1 MSEVRDPLSTP
12 VASRDALPAN
22 SIGLFGTTSSTL
34 ANIAPALSVFLTI
47 PAIVIA
53 MGSMAPWAFVLAAIA
68 ILATGN
74 SLIEFTRRMPSA
86 GGFVSYITR
95 AAAGSRTE
103 GEADSKSGSRAQSR
117 SGSKSGTFLGAMTF
131 YLLLLVYPVSIGSVV
146 VFIGSWT
153 VSYTGWSPGSWI
165 WITLAAIVIAIP
177 VLLRGTGISVKA
189 AFLLFLTEALVLVVF
204 SIVVLIRAHGALGVP
219 FHSVGGSPG
228 GFAGIG
234 GLTFGLAVFAYVG
247 WENSAPLAEESRDP
261 RRTIP
266 RTVVLSVGVVML
278 VFFLTA
284 YALVVGF
291 AGWQGGPKGMTS
303 IGTLASPYLT
313 LTSHYAPWLH
323 LIMFLIGITS
333 SVGCFLAAALPGSRY
348 IFHGARARLLPGS
361 LARVSGSTGV
371 PIASIIVYVVLTIA
385 TTVILDLILH
395 NAVSIATYEAGIS
408 TVPLLIIY
416 GATCALLPFFVWR
429 ADRATFSPLRH
440 VLYPL
445 IGIGVVGYGVWES
458 VNPGQAPPAN
468 HYWIYVLAYLLVA
481 AAGALYALRAN
492 GPKAEVLSRGLE

>member
-1 MSEVRDPLSTP
+1 MNETTTTPSETTQQ
-12 VASRDALPAN
+12 LPAN

-86 GGFVSYITR
+86 GGFISYVTR
-95 AAAGSRTE
+95 AVQGGR
-103 GEADSKSGSRAQSR
+103 
-117 SGSKSGTFLGAMTF
+117 SGTFLGSMTF
-131 YLLLLVYPVSIGSVV
+131 YLLLFIYPVSVGSVV

-153 VSYTGWSPGSWI
+153 TSYANWPAGSWI
-165 WITLAAIVIAIP
+165 WITLGAMLVGLP
-177 VLLRGTGISVKA
+177 VLLRGTGLSVKA
-189 AFLLFLTEALVLVVF
+189 AFTMFLTEAVVLVVF
-204 SIVVLIRAHGALGVP
+204 AVVILIRAHGALGAP
-219 FHSVGGSPG
+219 FHAIGGAPG

-266 RTVVLSVGVVML
+266 RTVVLSIGVVMV
-278 VFFLTA
+278 VFFLAA
-284 YALVVGF
+284 YALVTGF
-291 AGWQGGPKGMTS
+291 AGWQGGTKGITS
-303 IGTLASPYLT
+303 IGTLANPYLS

-333 SVGCFLAAALPGSRY
+333 SFGCYLAAGLPGSRY
-348 IFHGARARLLPGS
+348 IFHGSRAGLLPGWLS
-361 LARVSGSTGV
+361 RVSPRTGV
-371 PIASIIVYVVLTIA
+371 PYASICLYVGLMLA
-385 TTVILDLILH
+385 TTIILDLILH
-395 NAVSIATYEAGIS
+395 SAGSIATYEAGIS

-416 GATCALLPFFVWR
+416 GAICVLLPFFVWR
-429 ADRATFSPLRH
+429 VDRATFSVPRH
-440 VLYPL
+440 VVFPAL
-445 IGIGVVGYGVWES
+445 GVAVVGYGIWES
-458 VNPGQAPPAN
+458 INPSQAAPAD
-468 HYWIYVLAYLLVA
+468 HYWIYVLAYLVVG
-481 AAGALYALRAN
+481 AAGGLYALRAR
-492 GPKAEVLSRGLE
+492 GPRPEVLSRGLDSE

>member
-1 MSEVRDPLSTP
+1 MNETTTTTTSAETGR
-12 VASRDALPAN
+12 LPAN

-47 PAIVIA
+47 PAIVIS

-86 GGFVSYITR
+86 GGFISYVTR
-95 AAAGSRTE
+95 A
-103 GEADSKSGSRAQSR
+103 SKGDR
-117 SGSKSGTFLGAMTF
+117 SGTFLGSMTF
-131 YLLLLVYPVSIGSVV
+131 YLLLFIYPVSVGSVV

-153 VSYTGWSPGSWI
+153 VSYTNWPAGSWI
-165 WITLAAIVIAIP
+165 WITLGAMLVGLP
-177 VLLRGTGISVKA
+177 VLLRGTGLSVKA
-189 AFLLFLTEALVLVVF
+189 AFTMFLTEAVVLVVF
-204 SIVVLIRAHGALGVP
+204 ACVVLIRAHGALGVP
-219 FHSVGGSPG
+219 FHAIGGSPG

-266 RTVVLSVGVVML
+266 RTVVLSIGVVMV
-278 VFFLTA
+278 VFFLAA

-291 AGWQGGPKGMTS
+291 AGWQGGRTGMAS
-303 IGTLASPYLT
+303 IGTLANPYLS

-333 SVGCFLAAALPGSRY
+333 SFGCYLAAGLPGSRY
-348 IFHGARARLLPGS
+348 IFHGSRAGLLPGW
-361 LARVSGSTGV
+361 LARVSPRTGV
-371 PIASIIVYVVLTIA
+371 PYASISLYVGLMLA

-395 NAVSIATYEAGIS
+395 SAGSIATYEAGIS

-416 GATCALLPFFVWR
+416 GAICVLLPFFVWR
-429 ADRATFSPLRH
+429 VDRGSFNVLRH
-440 VLYPL
+440 VVYPVL
-445 IGIGVVGYGVWES
+445 GVAVVGYGIWES
-458 VNPGQAPPAN
+458 INPSQAAPAD
-468 HYWIYVLAYLLVA
+468 HYWIYVLAYLVA
-481 AAGALYALRAN
+481 GAAGGLYALRRS
-492 GPKAEVLSRGLE
+492 GPRSAVLSRGLDAE

>member
-1 MSEVRDPLSTP
+1 MSEVKATAAARATGQDT
-12 VASRDALPAN
+12 LPAD

-86 GGFVSYITR
+86 GGFISYITR
-95 AAAGSRTE
+95 AAAGR
-103 GEADSKSGSRAQSR
+103 R
-117 SGSKSGTFLGAMTF
+117 SGTFLGAMTF

-153 VSYTGWSPGSWI
+153 AGYADWSPGSWI
-165 WITLAAIVIAIP
+165 WITLAAIVVAVP
-177 VLLRGTGISVKA
+177 VLLRGTGISVKT
-189 AFLLFLTEALVLVVF
+189 AFLLFLTEALVLIIF
-204 SIVVLIRAHGALGVP
+204 SVVVLVRAHGALGAP
-219 FHSVGGSPG
+219 FHSIGGSPG
-228 GFAGIG
+228 GFGGIG

-266 RTVVLSVGVVML
+266 RTVVLSIGIVML
-278 VFFLTA
+278 VFFLAA
-284 YALVVGF
+284 YALVVGY
-291 AGWQGGPKGMTS
+291 AGWQGGAKGMAS

-323 LIMFLIGITS
+323 LILFLIGITS
-333 SVGCFLAAALPGSRY
+333 SLGCFLAAALPGSRY
-348 IFHGARARLLPGS
+348 IFHGARSGLLPRP

-371 PIASIIVYVVLTIA
+371 PYASIIVYVVLTIA

-395 NAVSIATYEAGIS
+395 NSASIATYEAGIS

-416 GATCALLPFFVWR
+416 GATCVLLPFFVWR
-429 ADRATFSPLRH
+429 VDRVTFSPLRH

-445 IGIGVVGYGVWES
+445 IGVGVVGYGVWES

-468 HYWIYVLAYLLVA
+468 HYWIFVVAYLVVA
-481 AAGALYALRAN
+481 GAGALVALRAH
-492 GPKAEVLSRGLE
+492 GPQAEALSRGLE